1 MEVRESTPLEFNNF
15 HERHARVLWIFG
27 PVAQLTA
34 QEAAQLNRKATP
46 IAFFRSLDSQIAA
59 GSPTLALVF
68 GDDAEIKVTNMIDN
82 LTRGVF
88 APTELIC
95 RPIG

>member
-1 MEVRESTPLEFNNF
+1 MRSFFTGIKAGFK
-15 HERHARVLWIFG
+15 
-27 PVAQLTA
+27 VASQTD
-34 QEAAQLNRKATP
+34 RSSGG